1 MTRLFDGAFST
12 PTVLM
17 VDNSLRNNSRQ
28 FSQRL
33 YPDDDI
39 YRVKAK
45 ALFFKLYLTSTSVR
59 YLKGICGD
67 ESTFCY
73 EYLILFLRVQVLADK
88 NSSWMG
94 TKIVIFGLS

>member
-1 MTRLFDGAFST
+1 MTRLFDGAFSM

-17 VDNSLRNNSRQ
+17 VDNSLSNKSRQ

-59 YLKGICGD
+59 YLKRISGD
-67 ESTFCY
+67 ESIFCY
-73 EYLILFLRVQVLADK
+73 EYLKLFLRE
-88 NSSWMG
+88 S
-94 TKIVIFGLS
+94 

>member
-17 VDNSLRNNSRQ
+17 VDNSLSNNSRQ

-45 ALFFKLYLTSTSVR
+45 ALFFKH
-59 YLKGICGD
+59 
-67 ESTFCY
+67 
-73 EYLILFLRVQVLADK
+73 
-88 NSSWMG
+88 
-94 TKIVIFGLS
+94 

>member
-33 YPDDDI
+33 YPDDDT

-45 ALFFKLYLTSTSVR
+45 ALFFKLYLTSVR
-59 YLKGICGD
+59 YLKRISGD
-67 ESTFCY
+67 ESIFCY
-73 EYLILFLRVQVLADK
+73 EYLKLFLRD
-88 NSSWMG
+88 S
-94 TKIVIFGLS
+94 